1 VFPPQTNNF
10 EEPIKFKSVLGK
22 KFFGMKGEKP
32 SVEKPSEEKLEPK
45 TKAKTETLP
54 L

>member
-1 VFPPQTNNF
+1 VFPPHTDDFQK
-10 EEPIKFKSVLGK
+10 PVKFKSDLGNEFFGK
-22 KFFGMKGEKP
+22 KGD
-32 SVEKPSEEKLEPK
+32 KPSEEKLEPK

>member
-1 VFPPQTNNF
+1 VFPPHTDDF
-10 EEPIKFKSVLGK
+10 LKPVKFKSDLGNELFGK
-22 KFFGMKGEKP
+22 KE
-32 SVEKPSEEKLEPK
+32 EKPSEDKPKPK